1 MIETLSSPSSPGTD
15 GYVEWCQ
22 FPQPPPWLPRGEA
35 AERSE
40 ADEGW
45 RELESSK
52 IPVEWCETEIN
63 TIHPAAFMNQP
74 VAAPHQAFL
83 PIGSEVPLVKKSS
96 FPRGKPRT
104 QKFLAI
110 SIQPTAL
117 LRELRE
123 ATSLPYMA
131 YAILQ
136 PLPNSEVHQVGAAS
150 PQRVAKLAIPTTAFP
165 NHRFTLSS
173 LCL

>member
-1 MIETLSSPSSPGTD
+1 MIETLSSPSSPETD
-15 GYVEWCQ
+15 GYVEWSQ
-22 FPQPPPWLPRGEA
+22 LPQPPLGFPRGEA

-96 FPRGKPRT
+96 FPPGEAKNSKDVGKYH
-104 QKFLAI
+104 
-110 SIQPTAL
+110 SIGYSVAY
-117 LRELRE
+117 
-123 ATSLPYMA
+123 TS
-131 YAILQ
+131 
-136 PLPNSEVHQVGAAS
+136 GGG
-150 PQRVAKLAIPTTAFP
+150 
-165 NHRFTLSS
+165 
-173 LCL
+173 